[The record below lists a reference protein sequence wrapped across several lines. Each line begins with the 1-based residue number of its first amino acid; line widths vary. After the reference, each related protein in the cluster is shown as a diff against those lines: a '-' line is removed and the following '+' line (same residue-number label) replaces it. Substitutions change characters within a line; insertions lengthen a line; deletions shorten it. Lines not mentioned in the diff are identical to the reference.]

1 MTSNLLQYFQTSN
14 LKLQTIQ
21 TSGYISQMIRALEQ
35 YLSRFTSFDENDLA
49 LLSRLGEIRTF
60 DKKTRLVDIGET
72 DHNLN
77 LVIRGLVRK
86 YFLRG
91 DEEVITQLAKEGEL
105 VSSSVSFLLKEPSGY
120 IIETIE
126 PTVLFTISHENVEQ
140 LYQLDI
146 KWERLG
152 RLIITDLYVKKESRD
167 LDFIRYNTRER
178 FLRFVEDHP
187 EYLIRV
193 PQKYLASY
201 LQIQPETFSRLKH
214 LLYRERV

>member
-1 MTSNLLQYFQTSN
+1 
-14 LKLQTIQ
+14 
-21 TSGYISQMIRALEQ
+21 MIRALKH
-35 YLSRFTSFDENDLA
+35 YINRFITLDDDDFA
-49 LLSRLGEIRTF
+49 LLSNLGEIRSF

-77 LVIRGLVRK
+77 LVIRGLIRK

-91 DEEVITQLAKEGEL
+91 EEEVITQLAKEGEL
-105 VSSSVSFLLKEPSGY
+105 VSSSVSFLRKEPSGY

-126 PTVLFTISHENVEQ
+126 PTVLFSISQENVEH
-140 LYQLDI
+140 LYQLDT

-178 FLRFVEDHP
+178 FLRFVEEHP

>member
-1 MTSNLLQYFQTSN
+1 MNKA
-14 LKLQTIQ
+14 LKL
-21 TSGYISQMIRALEQ
+21 
-35 YLSRFTSFDENDLA
+35 YLSRFTSVDDDDLT
-49 LLSRLGEIRTF
+49 LLSSLGEIRSF
-60 DKKTRLVDIGET
+60 DKKTRLVDIGQI

-126 PTVLFTISHENVEQ
+126 PTILFTISHENVEQ
-140 LYQLDI
+140 LYKLDV

-152 RLIITDLYVKKESRD
+152 RMIMTDLYVRKETRD
-167 LDFIRYNTRER
+167 LDFIRYTTRER
-178 FLRFVEDHP
+178 FLHFVEDHP
-187 EYLIRV
+187 EFLIRV

>member
-1 MTSNLLQYFQTSN
+1 MIKVLKQY
-14 LKLQTIQ
+14 I
-21 TSGYISQMIRALEQ
+21 
-35 YLSRFTSFDENDLA
+35 SRFTSLDDNDFA
-49 LLSRLGEIRTF
+49 LLATLGEIRNF

-72 DHNLN
+72 DQNLN

-105 VSSSVSFLLKEPSGY
+105 VSSSVSFLQREPSGY

-126 PTVLFTISHENVEQ
+126 PTVLFSISQENVEQ
-140 LYQLDI
+140 LYQLDV

-167 LDFIRYNTRER
+167 LDHIRYNTRER

>member
-1 MTSNLLQYFQTSN
+1 
-14 LKLQTIQ
+14 
-21 TSGYISQMIRALEQ
+21 MIRSLKQ
-35 YLSRFTSFDENDLA
+35 YLTRFIELDDKDFA
-49 LLSRLGEIRTF
+49 LLANLGEIRNF

-91 DEEVITQLAKEGEL
+91 EEEEVITQLAKEGEL
-105 VSSSVSFLLKEPSGY
+105 VSSSVSFLCKEPSGY

-126 PTVLFTISHENVEQ
+126 PTVLFSISQENVEH
-140 LYQLDI
+140 LYQLDA

-152 RLIITDLYVKKESRD
+152 RLIITDLYIKKENRD
-167 LDFIRYNTRER
+167 LDFIRFNTRER
-178 FLRFVEDHP
+178 FLRFVDKHP

>member
-1 MTSNLLQYFQTSN
+1 
-14 LKLQTIQ
+14 
-21 TSGYISQMIRALEQ
+21 MIRSLKQYITRFIAL
-35 YLSRFTSFDENDLA
+35 DDNDFA
-49 LLSRLGEIRTF
+49 LLANLGEIRSF

-77 LVIRGLVRK
+77 LVIRGLIRK

-91 DEEVITQLAKEGEL
+91 EEEVITQLAKEGEL
-105 VSSSVSFLLKEPSGY
+105 VSSSVSFLRREPSGY

-126 PTVLFTISHENVEQ
+126 PTVLFSISQENVEH
-140 LYQLDI
+140 LYQLDT

-178 FLRFVEDHP
+178 FLRFVEEHP